1 MEDQGLISS
10 DNKDSALEELT
21 WTENHIEK
29 KMDQKRQKQIAQLKQ
44 KMANR
49 RRKVRSC
56 HLSNKTSLSVLDFC
70 FCCIFYDSLGKFSM

>member
-49 RRKVRSC
+49 RRKVKSC
-56 HLSNKTSLSVLDFC
+56 QTKPAFL
-70 FCCIFYDSLGKFSM
+70 Y